1 MKEIVFWPEICIN
14 QISLLTVTNCRVAK
28 SIIKY
33 IYLYLMVNVNKERLV
48 LAIPIAI
55 WRAYDKS
62 VDSWMQH
69 SESVDE
75 IKENSKMITM
85 II

>member
-1 MKEIVFWPEICIN
+1 
-14 QISLLTVTNCRVAK
+14 
-28 SIIKY
+28 
-33 IYLYLMVNVNKERLV
+33 MVNVNKERLV

-69 SESVDE
+69 SESVYE
-75 IKENSKMITM
+75 FKENSKMFTM

>member
-1 MKEIVFWPEICIN
+1 
-14 QISLLTVTNCRVAK
+14 
-28 SIIKY
+28 
-33 IYLYLMVNVNKERLV
+33 MVNVNKERLV

-75 IKENSKMITM
+75 IKENSKMFTM
-85 II
+85 IIQPTGILLTLLHFFHRIKFIIWNLLKICFALYI

>member
-1 MKEIVFWPEICIN
+1 
-14 QISLLTVTNCRVAK
+14 
-28 SIIKY
+28 
-33 IYLYLMVNVNKERLV
+33 MVNVNKERLV

-75 IKENSKMITM
+75 IKENSKMFTM
-85 II
+85 IMITLLHFFHRIKFIIWNLLKICFALYI

>member
-1 MKEIVFWPEICIN
+1 
-14 QISLLTVTNCRVAK
+14 
-28 SIIKY
+28 
-33 IYLYLMVNVNKERLV
+33 MVNVNKERLV

-75 IKENSKMITM
+75 MKENLKMSTM
-85 II
+85 IMLTTGILLTLRQFLHRFKFIIWNLLKICFALYI

>member
-1 MKEIVFWPEICIN
+1 
-14 QISLLTVTNCRVAK
+14 
-28 SIIKY
+28 
-33 IYLYLMVNVNKERLV
+33 MVNVNKERLV

-75 IKENSKMITM
+75 SKENIKMFTM

>member
-1 MKEIVFWPEICIN
+1 
-14 QISLLTVTNCRVAK
+14 
-28 SIIKY
+28 
-33 IYLYLMVNVNKERLV
+33 MVNVNKERLV

-75 IKENSKMITM
+75 MKENLKMST
-85 II
+85 IIMLTTGILLTLRQLLHRIKFIIWNLLKICFALYI

>member
-1 MKEIVFWPEICIN
+1 
-14 QISLLTVTNCRVAK
+14 
-28 SIIKY
+28 
-33 IYLYLMVNVNKERLV
+33 MVNVNKERLV

-75 IKENSKMITM
+75 MKENLKMSTM
-85 II
+85 IMLTTGILLTLRQFLHRIKFIIWNLLKICFALYI